1 MASSKSS
8 KSILTSQVID
18 ELKTAFPKAE
28 EFPKL
33 PIVESVILAI
43 LRENRSLQDSLR
55 ALNEFRKN
63 YFDFNELRVSELR
76 EIQTIIGHVPDSELR
91 ARAIR
96 KFLKQIFQKNYKY
109 DIDGI
114 AKKTFK
120 EAKDDLKDYD
130 ALASDFIMAQ
140 AQVQTL
146 GGHAFPVDDRIL
158 LMARRVGLVEQ
169 NADHSTLRGILEK
182 NIPKAQI
189 LLAIG
194 LIEEFVES
202 VCTTEAPKC
211 PACRFKE
218 VCPAYEAM
226 LNPPKVKA
234 KEEPKKSGKSSP
246 KTPSAKPSKP
256 VKSDANVNKE
266 EVSIGQAND
275 PSASP
280 EHPIKDG
287 ASPSPKATG
296 KPVPKKSASAIS
308 SKASPAKA
316 SAPSASASGKPA
328 STTVKPTA
336 KSVSP
341 SKPET
346 DSDKSAEKPGSTKPA
361 TSAKTPAKPAAK
373 KAEAGKKSTKPSS
386 PTPKKSK

>member
-1 MASSKSS
+1 MAASKSP

-18 ELKTAFPKAE
+18 ELKVAFPKAE

-43 LRENRSLQDSLR
+43 LRENRNLQDSLR
-55 ALNEFRKN
+55 ALNQFRSS
-63 YFDFNELRVSELR
+63 YVDLNELRVSELR
-76 EIQTIIGHVPDSELR
+76 EIQTIIGHISDSELR

-158 LMARRVGLVEQ
+158 LMAKRLGLVEQ
-169 NADHSTLRGILEK
+169 NADHANLRGILEK

-189 LLAIG
+189 LLAIS
-194 LIEEFVES
+194 LIEEFVDT

-211 PACRFKE
+211 LACRFKP
-218 VCPAYEAM
+218 VCPGYEAM

-234 KEEPKKSGKSSP
+234 KEEPKKSGKSSS
-246 KTPSAKPSKP
+246 KATSAKTTKATASSNKEKP
-256 VKSDANVNKE
+256 VAN
-266 EVSIGQAND
+266 AD
-275 PSASP
+275 PAENTEKPQTDSASP
-280 EHPIKDG
+280 KP
-287 ASPSPKATG
+287 TG
-296 KPVPKKSASAIS
+296 KPVPKKSGSATVA
-308 SKASPAKA
+308 KAASPKPVAPAGSTPEKVDSAK
-316 SAPSASASGKPA
+316 P
-328 STTVKPTA
+328 KPTA
-336 KSVSP
+336 KPADPLNSTTDAIKTSE
-341 SKPET
+341 KPAQA
-346 DSDKSAEKPGSTKPA
+346 KSAGT
-361 TSAKTPAKPAAK
+361 AKSGVK
-373 KAEAGKKSTKPSS
+373 KAGKKADSAKKKTKSV
-386 PTPKKSK
+386 PKKSK

>member
-43 LRENRSLQDSLR
+43 LRENRNLQDSLR
-55 ALNEFRKN
+55 ALNQFRSS
-63 YFDFNELRVSELR
+63 YVDLNELRVSELR
-76 EIQTIIGHVPDSELR
+76 EIQTIIGHIPDSELR

-158 LMARRVGLVEQ
+158 LMAKRLGLVEQ
-169 NADHSTLRGILEK
+169 NADHANLRGILEK

-189 LLAIG
+189 LLAIS
-194 LIEEFVES
+194 LIEEFVDS

-211 PACRFKE
+211 LACRFKP
-218 VCPAYEAM
+218 VCPGYEAM

-234 KEEPKKSGKSSP
+234 KEEPKKSGKSSS
-246 KTPSAKPSKP
+246 KATSAKITKATSNSNTEKP
-256 VKSDANVNKE
+256 VAKA
-266 EVSIGQAND
+266 D
-275 PSASP
+275 PAENTEKPQTDSASP
-280 EHPIKDG
+280 KT
-287 ASPSPKATG
+287 TG
-296 KPVPKKSASAIS
+296 KPVPKKSGSATVA
-308 SKASPAKA
+308 KAASPKPVAPAGSTPEKVDSAKPK
-316 SAPSASASGKPA
+316 STPKPA
-328 STTVKPTA
+328 DPVNPTTGAIKTSEKPALA
-336 KSVSP
+336 KS
-341 SKPET
+341 
-346 DSDKSAEKPGSTKPA
+346 AGAAKPGV
-361 TSAKTPAKPAAK
+361 K
-373 KAEAGKKSTKPSS
+373 KAGKKSDSAKKKTKSV
-386 PTPKKSK
+386 PKKSK

>member
-1 MASSKSS
+1 MAASKSP

-18 ELKTAFPKAE
+18 ELKAAFPKAE

-43 LRENRSLQDSLR
+43 LRENRNLQDSLR
-55 ALNEFRKN
+55 ALNQFRSS
-63 YFDFNELRVSELR
+63 YVDLNELRVSELR
-76 EIQTIIGHVPDSELR
+76 EIQTIIGHIPDSELR

-140 AQVQTL
+140 VQVQTL

-158 LMARRVGLVEQ
+158 LMAKRLGLVEQ

-189 LLAIG
+189 LLAIS
-194 LIEEFVES
+194 LIEEFVDS
-202 VCTTEAPKC
+202 ACTTEAPKC
-211 PACRFKE
+211 LACRFKP
-218 VCPAYEAM
+218 VCPGYEAM

-234 KEEPKKSGKSSP
+234 KEEPKKSGKSSS
-246 KTPSAKPSKP
+246 KATSAKITKATSNSTKEKP
-256 VKSDANVNKE
+256 VAKA
-266 EVSIGQAND
+266 D
-275 PSASP
+275 PAENTEKPQTDSASP
-280 EHPIKDG
+280 KP
-287 ASPSPKATG
+287 TG
-296 KPVPKKSASAIS
+296 KPVPKKSGSATV
-308 SKASPAKA
+308 SKAAKA
-316 SAPSASASGKPA
+316 ASPKPVAPAGSAPEKVDSAKPKSTPKPA
-328 STTVKPTA
+328 DPVNPTTGAIKTSEKPALA
-336 KSVSP
+336 KS
-341 SKPET
+341 
-346 DSDKSAEKPGSTKPA
+346 AGAAKPGV
-361 TSAKTPAKPAAK
+361 K
-373 KAEAGKKSTKPSS
+373 KAGKKSDSAKKKTKSV
-386 PTPKKSK
+386 PKKSK

>member
-1 MASSKSS
+1 MAASKSP

-18 ELKTAFPKAE
+18 ELKAAFPKAE

-43 LRENRSLQDSLR
+43 LRENRNLQDSLR
-55 ALNEFRKN
+55 ALNQFRSS
-63 YFDFNELRVSELR
+63 YVDLNELRVSELR
-76 EIQTIIGHVPDSELR
+76 EIQTIIGHIPDSELR

-158 LMARRVGLVEQ
+158 LMAKRLGLVEQ

-189 LLAIG
+189 LLAIS
-194 LIEEFVES
+194 LIEEFVDT

-211 PACRFKE
+211 LVCRFKP
-218 VCPAYEAM
+218 VCPGYEAM

-234 KEEPKKSGKSSP
+234 KEEPKKSGKSSS
-246 KTPSAKPSKP
+246 KATSAKITKATSNSNTEKP
-256 VKSDANVNKE
+256 VAKA
-266 EVSIGQAND
+266 D
-275 PSASP
+275 PAENTEKPQTDSASP
-280 EHPIKDG
+280 KP
-287 ASPSPKATG
+287 TG
-296 KPVPKKSASAIS
+296 KPVAKKSGSATVA
-308 SKASPAKA
+308 KAASPKPVAPAGSTPEKVDSAKPK
-316 SAPSASASGKPA
+316 STPKPA
-328 STTVKPTA
+328 DPVNPTTGAIKTSEKPALA
-336 KSVSP
+336 KS
-341 SKPET
+341 
-346 DSDKSAEKPGSTKPA
+346 AGAAKPGV
-361 TSAKTPAKPAAK
+361 K
-373 KAEAGKKSTKPSS
+373 KAGKKSDSAKKKTKSV
-386 PTPKKSK
+386 PKKSK

>member
-18 ELKTAFPKAE
+18 ELKSAFPKADE
-28 EFPKL
+28 LPKL

-55 ALNEFRKN
+55 ALNLFRTT
-63 YFDFNELRVSELR
+63 YFDLNELRVSELR
-76 EIQTIIGHVPDSELR
+76 EIQTIIGHFPDSELR
-91 ARAIR
+91 ARTIR

-130 ALASDFIMAQ
+130 ALSSDFVMAQ

-158 LMARRVGLVEQ
+158 LMAKRLGLVDQ
-169 NADHSTLRGILEK
+169 SADHANLRGILEK

-189 LLAIG
+189 HLAIG

-202 VCTTEAPKC
+202 VCTQMEPKC
-211 PACRFKE
+211 TVCRFKA

-226 LNPPKVKA
+226 LNPPKVNA
-234 KEEPKKSGKSSP
+234 KDSKKSDKSTAKPSSESSTKSSKAATGSTKIKP
-246 KTPSAKPSKP
+246 SSDQTSMAPASAEKPVKDGDSKKSTKKPASKSGSKVSSGKPNTPADSSSATSSASAKPDSALKP
-256 VKSDANVNKE
+256 ASDATNSTEN
-266 EVSIGQAND
+266 
-275 PSASP
+275 PASP
-280 EHPIKDG
+280 KPAKTSKT
-287 ASPSPKATG
+287 AAKPKA
-296 KPVPKKSASAIS
+296 VAKK
-308 SKASPAKA
+308 
-316 SAPSASASGKPA
+316 APSASAKKPKQA
-328 STTVKPTA
+328 
-336 KSVSP
+336 
-341 SKPET
+341 
-346 DSDKSAEKPGSTKPA
+346 
-361 TSAKTPAKPAAK
+361 
-373 KAEAGKKSTKPSS
+373 
-386 PTPKKSK
+386 PKKSK